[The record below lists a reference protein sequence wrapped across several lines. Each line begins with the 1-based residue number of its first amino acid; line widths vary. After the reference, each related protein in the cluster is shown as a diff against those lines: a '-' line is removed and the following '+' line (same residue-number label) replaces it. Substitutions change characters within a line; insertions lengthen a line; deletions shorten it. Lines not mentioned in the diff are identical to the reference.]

1 VKGIAM
7 GGELARGLVD
17 CNINIRQL
25 STLGEDGREN
35 ASITSAT
42 VDVSVLLLNRVCSL
56 GNRLIILLWV
66 CNQNA

>member
-1 VKGIAM
+1 
-7 GGELARGLVD
+7 
-17 CNINIRQL
+17 
-25 STLGEDGREN
+25 
-35 ASITSAT
+35 